1 MSTAR
6 ELAERAFTLLQDAFR
21 ESETR
26 ATELDAEL
34 KRRRDPKNR
43 TEERADV
50 LSHRLESVEAE
61 CLRWQQEVKRVE
73 ELLENEYAKAQQL
86 RKKLE
91 VAESGPDRVSKK
103 EVNFWRQRAEQFD
116 QETREYKN
124 KIASLKQ
131 ELRARAEAVSAGGF
145 MPPTGSESDLVSALE
160 AAREESKSLR
170 ERLDRQATE
179 LSALATTAASVS
191 ESSAPLQGEITRL
204 AAELDRARRDLDRA
218 QRELE
223 QSQRELQGAQ
233 RELQGAQRELQG
245 AQREL
250 SSAQQ
255 GQNQGRLAAT
265 AAENARD
272 KLTETLHER
281 EARLVE
287 LSAAHEKARAEL
299 MTKSQHENALR
310 TDLDRVRAELAT
322 SAKRVAQLEQGE
334 QSARA
339 SKDQLQAA
347 LADREKRI
355 QGIANELEQARN
367 HQRRSHEELAEH
379 QKRGDHLQAEQQA
392 RMEALRQEVAA
403 RNAQLAELQKQ
414 RAAADKELT
423 TLRSQH
429 SEAGQQIA
437 GLEAELKE
445 EKEYSAN
452 MNQLAN
458 ERKDALT
465 QTQEKVEETDERY
478 KEAQWKLGK
487 AQHFERL
494 VQRRKGLIESLIAA
508 IRAKSKANSALKAG
522 LDGLRNFKAA
532 SEANHSKLL
541 GKIDE
546 LTNELHQAE
555 ETINKQQGETF
566 RNEELQAAHA
576 KIKDLE
582 ARLNTQVEVIQTL
595 ENDLKVAKASHHSRD
610 SATTELEEARK
621 ELAAKDELIAKLE
634 TDADEQQRKLS
645 KLRGSESETMR
656 LKAIEE
662 KDKSL
667 IDALEREVAQLREAL
682 KRQDAAP
689 TGSNRADLG
698 DLNAKLKER
707 DGSINRLM
715 ATLKEKENEIDKLK
729 ESVAQWKKKY
739 EFLSTEAPSAYQ

>member
-21 ESETR
+21 ESESR

-61 CLRWQQEVKRVE
+61 CVRWQKEVKRVE
-73 ELLENEYAKAQQL
+73 ELLENEYVKVQQL

-103 EVNFWRQRAEQFD
+103 EVNFWRQRAEHFD
-116 QETREYKN
+116 EETREYKN

-131 ELRARAEAVSAGGF
+131 ELRARTEAAANGGF
-145 MPPTGSESDLVSALE
+145 MPPSGSESDLVSALE

-170 ERLDRQATE
+170 QRLDRQAAE

-191 ESSAPLQGEITRL
+191 SSSAPLEGEITRL
-204 AAELDRARRDLDRA
+204 AGDLERTRRELERA
-218 QRELE
+218 QRDLE
-223 QSQRELQGAQ
+223 RSQRDLERSQ
-233 RELQGAQRELQG
+233 RDLA
-245 AQREL
+245 
-250 SSAQQ
+250 SAQHE
-255 GQNQGRLAAT
+255 QNQGRLAVT

-299 MTKSQHENALR
+299 MTKKEHENALR
-310 TDLDRVRAELAT
+310 TDLERARAELAT
-322 SAKRVAQLEQGE
+322 SAKRIADLQQGE

-339 SKDQLQAA
+339 SKDQLQAT
-347 LADREKRI
+347 LSDREKRI
-355 QGIANELEQARN
+355 QGIVNELEQARN
-367 HQRRSHEELAEH
+367 QQRRSNEELTEH
-379 QKRGDHLQAEQQA
+379 KKRGDQLQADQQA

-403 RNAQLAELQKQ
+403 KGAQLAELQKQ

-423 TLRSQH
+423 ALRSQH
-429 SEAGQQIA
+429 GEAREQIA

-465 QTQEKVEETDERY
+465 QIQEKVEEIDERY

-487 AQHFERL
+487 SQHFERL
-494 VQRRKGLIESLIAA
+494 VRRRKGLIDSLIGT
-508 IRAKSKANSALKAG
+508 IRAKNKANSALKAG

-541 GKIDE
+541 GRIDE

-566 RNEELQAAHA
+566 LNAELQAAHA

-582 ARLNTQVEVIQTL
+582 GRLNTQVEVIQTL
-595 ENDLKVAKASHHSRD
+595 ENDLKVAKASHQSRD
-610 SATTELEEARK
+610 SAATELEEIRK
-621 ELAAKDELIAKLE
+621 ELAAKNELIAKLE
-634 TDADEQQRKLS
+634 NDADDQQRKLS

-667 IDALEREVAQLREAL
+667 IDALEREVVQLREAL
-682 KRQDAAP
+682 KRQDSAAS
-689 TGSNRADLG
+689 TESDGADLG
-698 DLNAKLKER
+698 DLSAKLKER

-715 ATLKEKENEIDKLK
+715 ATLKEKDGEIGRLK

>member
-21 ESETR
+21 ESESR

-61 CLRWQQEVKRVE
+61 CLRWQKEVKRVE
-73 ELLENEYAKAQQL
+73 ELLDNEYAKVQQL

-103 EVNFWRQRAEQFD
+103 EVNFWRQRAESFD
-116 QETREYKN
+116 QETREYKD

-131 ELRARAEAVSAGGF
+131 ELHARTEAAASGGF
-145 MPPTGSESDLVSALE
+145 MPPTGAESDLVSALE

-170 ERLDRQATE
+170 QRLDRQAEE

-191 ESSAPLQGEITRL
+191 SSSAPLEGEITRL
-204 AAELDRARRDLDRA
+204 AAELDRARRDLERA
-218 QRELE
+218 QRDLE
-223 QSQRELQGAQ
+223 RSQRDLERSQRELAGAHN
-233 RELQGAQRELQG
+233 E
-245 AQREL
+245 
-250 SSAQQ
+250 
-255 GQNQGRLAAT
+255 QNQGRTAVT

-272 KLTETLHER
+272 KLTEKLHER
-281 EARLVE
+281 DARLVE
-287 LSAAHEKARAEL
+287 LSAAHEKVRAEL
-299 MTKSQHENALR
+299 MTKSEHENALR
-310 TDLDRVRAELAT
+310 TDLERARAELAAST
-322 SAKRVAQLEQGE
+322 KRVADLQHGE
-334 QSARA
+334 QNARA
-339 SKDQLQAA
+339 SKDQAQAA
-347 LADREKRI
+347 LSDRDKRM
-355 QGIANELEQARN
+355 QGIVKELELARN
-367 HQRRSHEELAEH
+367 QLRGSHEELAEH
-379 QKRGDHLQAEQQA
+379 KKRGDHLQAEQQA
-392 RMEALRQEVAA
+392 RMEAFRQEVAA

-423 TLRSQH
+423 TLRSQQ
-429 SEAGQQIA
+429 ADARDQIA

-452 MNQLAN
+452 ANQLAN

-465 QTQEKVEETDERY
+465 EVTEKVEEIDERY

-494 VQRRKGLIESLIAA
+494 VRRRKSLIDSLIAT

-541 GKIDE
+541 GRIDE
-546 LTNELHQAE
+546 LTSELHQAE

-566 RNEELQAAHA
+566 LNAELQAAHA
-576 KIKDLE
+576 KIKDFQ
-582 ARLNTQVEVIQTL
+582 ARLDTQVEVIQAL
-595 ENDLKVAKASHHSRD
+595 ESDLKVAKASHPSRD
-610 SATTELEEARK
+610 SATTELEELRK
-621 ELAAKDELIAKLE
+621 ELAAKSEFIAKLE
-634 TDADEQQRKLS
+634 SDADEQQRKLS
-645 KLRGSESETMR
+645 KLRGSENETMR

-682 KRQDAAP
+682 KRQGPAP
-689 TGSNRADLG
+689 TGSDGAELS

-715 ATLKEKENEIDKLK
+715 ATLKEKDSEIGKLK

>member
-21 ESETR
+21 ESESR
-26 ATELDAEL
+26 ATELDEEL
-34 KRRRDPKNR
+34 KKRRDPKNR

-50 LSHRLESVEAE
+50 LTHRLENVEAE
-61 CLRWQQEVKRVE
+61 CQRWQREVKRVE
-73 ELLENEYAKAQQL
+73 ELLDNEYVKVQQL

-103 EVNFWRQRAEQFD
+103 EVNFWRQRAEHFD
-116 QETREYKN
+116 EETREYKN

-131 ELRARAEAVSAGGF
+131 ELRSRSEAVSGVGF
-145 MPPTGSESDLVSALE
+145 MPPAGSESALVSALE
-160 AAREESKSLR
+160 AAREEAKSLR
-170 ERLDRQATE
+170 QRLDRQATE

-191 ESSAPLQGEITRL
+191 SSSAPLQGEVGRL
-204 AAELDRARRDLDRA
+204 ATELDRTR
-218 QRELE
+218 RELE
-223 QSQRELQGAQ
+223 R
-233 RELQGAQRELQG
+233 

-250 SSAQQ
+250 SSVHSD
-255 GQNQGRLAAT
+255 QNHGRQAIT
-265 AAENARD
+265 AAEIARD

-281 EARLVE
+281 ETRLVE

-299 MTKSQHENALR
+299 MTKSEHEQA
-310 TDLDRVRAELAT
+310 VRADLERARTELGA
-322 SAKRVAQLEQGE
+322 SAKRVAE
-334 QSARA
+334 
-339 SKDQLQAA
+339 LQAT
-347 LADREKRI
+347 LADREKRV
-355 QGIANELEQARN
+355 QGIVNELEQARAQ
-367 HQRRSHEELAEH
+367 QRRSQDELAEH
-379 QKRGDHLQAEQQA
+379 KKRGDQGHAEQQT
-392 RMEALRQEVAA
+392 RMEALRQEIAA
-403 RNAQLAELQKQ
+403 KGAQLAELQKQ

-423 TLRSQH
+423 AFREQNGD
-429 SEAGQQIA
+429 ARDQIA

-465 QTQEKVEETDERY
+465 QIQEKVEETDERY

-494 VQRRKGLIESLIAA
+494 VRRRKGLIESLIGTV
-508 IRAKSKANSALKAG
+508 RAKSKSNSALKAG
-522 LDGLRNFKAA
+522 LDGLRNFKAT

-541 GKIDE
+541 VRIDE
-546 LTNELHQAE
+546 LTNELRQAE
-555 ETINKQQGETF
+555 DTINKQQGETF
-566 RNEELQAAHA
+566 LNAELQASHA
-576 KIKDLE
+576 KGKDLE

-595 ENDLKVAKASHHSRD
+595 ENDLKVAKAANQARG
-610 SATTELEEARK
+610 SASTELEELRK
-621 ELAAKDELIAKLE
+621 ELATKNEHIAKLE
-634 TDADEQQRKLS
+634 NDADDQQRKLS

-662 KDKSL
+662 KDKNL
-667 IDALEREVAQLREAL
+667 IDALEREVSQLREAL
-682 KRQDAAP
+682 KRQESTPA
-689 TGSNRADLG
+689 GSGSPEQGDLG
-698 DLNAKLKER
+698 AKLKER

-715 ATLKEKENEIDKLK
+715 ATLKDKDGEIGKLK

>member
-21 ESETR
+21 ESESR

-34 KRRRDPKNR
+34 KARRDPKNR

-50 LSHRLESVEAE
+50 LTHRLENVEAE
-61 CLRWQQEVKRVE
+61 CQRWQKEVKRIE
-73 ELLENEYAKAQQL
+73 ELLENEYAKVQQL
-86 RKKLE
+86 RKKLD

-103 EVNFWRQRAEQFD
+103 EVNFWRQRAEHFD
-116 QETREYKN
+116 EETREYKN

-131 ELRARAEAVSAGGF
+131 ELRARTEAVAGTGF
-145 MPPTGSESDLVSALE
+145 MLPTGSEGDLVSALE

-170 ERLDRQATE
+170 QRLDRQASE

-191 ESSAPLQGEITRL
+191 SSSAPLQGEMTRL
-204 AAELDRARRDLDRA
+204 AADLDRTRRELERA
-218 QRELE
+218 QRELASVN
-223 QSQRELQGAQ
+223 QY
-233 RELQGAQRELQG
+233 
-245 AQREL
+245 
-250 SSAQQ
+250 
-255 GQNQGRLAAT
+255 QNQDRAAAKEAET
-265 AAENARD
+265 ARN

-299 MTKSQHENALR
+299 MTKSEHEHALR
-310 TDLDRVRAELAT
+310 ADVERARAELAA
-322 SAKRVAQLEQGE
+322 SVKRVAELEQRE
-334 QSARA
+334 QSARTA
-339 SKDQLQAA
+339 KDQLQAT
-347 LADREKRI
+347 LADRDKRI
-355 QGIANELEQARN
+355 QGIIGELEQARN
-367 HQRRSHEELAEH
+367 QQRRSHDELAEH
-379 QKRGDHLQAEQQA
+379 KKRGDQVQAEQQA
-392 RMEALRQEVAA
+392 RTDALRQEVAA
-403 RNAQLAELQKQ
+403 KGAQLTELQKQ
-414 RAAADKELT
+414 RTAAEKELAA
-423 TLRSQH
+423 LRAQQT
-429 SEAGQQIA
+429 EAREQIA

-465 QTQEKVEETDERY
+465 RIQEKVEETDERY
-478 KEAQWKLGK
+478 KESQWKLGK

-494 VQRRKGLIESLIAA
+494 MRRRKGLIESLIGTV
-508 IRAKSKANSALKAG
+508 RAKNKANSALKAG

-541 GKIDE
+541 GRIEE

-566 RNEELQAAHA
+566 LNEELQAAHA
-576 KIKDLE
+576 KAKDLE

-595 ENDLKVAKASHHSRD
+595 ENDLKVAKANHQARD
-610 SATTELEEARK
+610 NASTELEELRK
-621 ELAAKDELIAKLE
+621 ELATKSEHIAKLE
-634 TDADEQQRKLS
+634 NDADDQQRKLS

-662 KDKSL
+662 KDKNL
-667 IDALEREVAQLREAL
+667 IDALEREVSQLREAL
-682 KRQDAAP
+682 KGHDSASAGAEPAEQ
-689 TGSNRADLG
+689 SDLS
-698 DLNAKLKER
+698 AKLKER

-715 ATLKEKENEIDKLK
+715 ATLKEKDNEIGKLK
-729 ESVAQWKKKY
+729 ESIAQWKKKY

>member
-21 ESETR
+21 ESESR
-26 ATELDAEL
+26 ATELDEEL
-34 KRRRDPKNR
+34 QKRRDPKNR
-43 TEERADV
+43 TEERAEV
-50 LSHRLESVEAE
+50 LTHRLENLEAE
-61 CLRWQQEVKRVE
+61 CQRWQREVKRVE
-73 ELLENEYAKAQQL
+73 ELLDNEYVKVQQL

-103 EVNFWRQRAEQFD
+103 EVNFWRQRAEHFD
-116 QETREYKN
+116 EETREYKN

-131 ELRARAEAVSAGGF
+131 ELRSRSEAVAGVGF
-145 MPPTGSESDLVSALE
+145 MPSTGSESDLVSALE
-160 AAREESKSLR
+160 AAREEAKSLR
-170 ERLDRQATE
+170 QRLDRQTME

-191 ESSAPLQGEITRL
+191 SSSAPLQGEVARL
-204 AAELDRARRDLDRA
+204 ATDLDRTR
-218 QRELE
+218 RELE
-223 QSQRELQGAQ
+223 R
-233 RELQGAQRELQG
+233 

-250 SSAQQ
+250 SSVHSN
-255 GQNQGRLAAT
+255 QNQGRHA
-265 AAENARD
+265 AAESSRD

-299 MTKSQHENALR
+299 MTKSEQEHALR
-310 TDLDRVRAELAT
+310 ADLERARAELAAT
-322 SAKRVAQLEQGE
+322 AKRVAELQQSEQN
-334 QSARA
+334 ARS

-347 LADREKRI
+347 LSDREKRI
-355 QGIANELEQARN
+355 QGIVNELEQARAQ
-367 HQRRSHEELAEH
+367 QRRSQDELAEH
-379 QKRGDHLQAEQQA
+379 KKRGDQVHGEQQT
-392 RMEALRQEVAA
+392 RMEALRQEIAA
-403 RNAQLAELQKQ
+403 KNAQLAELQKQ
-414 RAAADKELT
+414 RAAADKELAAF
-423 TLRSQH
+423 RGQH
-429 SEAGQQIA
+429 GEARDQIA

-465 QTQEKVEETDERY
+465 QIQEKVEETDERY

-494 VQRRKGLIESLIAA
+494 VRRRKGLIEALIGTV
-508 IRAKSKANSALKAG
+508 RAKNKSNSALKAG

-541 GKIDE
+541 VRIDE
-546 LTNELHQAE
+546 LTNELRQAE
-555 ETINKQQGETF
+555 DTINKQQGETF
-566 RNEELQAAHA
+566 LNHELQAAHT
-576 KIKDLE
+576 KGKDLE

-595 ENDLKVAKASHHSRD
+595 ENDLKIAKAANQARG
-610 SATTELEEARK
+610 SASSELEELRK
-621 ELAAKDELIAKLE
+621 ELATKNEHIAKLE
-634 TDADEQQRKLS
+634 NDADDQQRKLS

-662 KDKSL
+662 KDKNL
-667 IDALEREVAQLREAL
+667 IDALEREVSQLREAL
-682 KRQDAAP
+682 KRQESAP
-689 TGSNRADLG
+689 AGSAPAGVEQGDLG
-698 DLNAKLKER
+698 AKLKER
-707 DGSINRLM
+707 DGSITRLM
-715 ATLKEKENEIDKLK
+715 ATLKDKDGEIGKLK

>member
-61 CLRWQQEVKRVE
+61 CTRWQQEVKRIE
-73 ELLENEYAKAQQL
+73 ELLDNEYVKVQQL

-103 EVNFWRQRAEQFD
+103 EVNFWRQRAEHFD

-131 ELRARAEAVSAGGF
+131 ELRARTEAASTGSF
-145 MPPTGSESDLVSALE
+145 MPPSGSESDLVSALE

-170 ERLDRQATE
+170 QRLDRLAGE

-191 ESSAPLQGEITRL
+191 SSSAPLQGEITRL
-204 AAELDRARRDLDRA
+204 AAELQRARSDLERA
-218 QRELE
+218 QRDLE
-223 QSQRELQGAQ
+223 RAQ
-233 RELQGAQRELQG
+233 RDLAGAH
-245 AQREL
+245 
-250 SSAQQ
+250 Q
-255 GQNQGRLAAT
+255 GQNQDRLAVT

-272 KLTETLHER
+272 KLTETLRER
-281 EARLVE
+281 DARLVE

-299 MTKSQHENALR
+299 MTKSEQESALR
-310 TDLDRVRAELAT
+310 TDLNRARAELAT

-334 QSARA
+334 QNARA
-339 SKDQLQAA
+339 TKDQLQAA
-347 LADREKRI
+347 LADREKRL
-355 QGIANELEQARN
+355 QGIVSELEQARN
-367 HQRRSHEELAEH
+367 QQRRAHEELAEH
-379 QKRGDHLQAEQQA
+379 KKRGDLLQSEQQA

-403 RNAQLAELQKQ
+403 KGAQLAELQKQ

-423 TLRSQH
+423 TSRSQQT
-429 SEAGQQIA
+429 EAREQIA

-465 QTQEKVEETDERY
+465 QIQEKVEEIDERY

-487 AQHFERL
+487 AQHFER
-494 VQRRKGLIESLIAA
+494 VVRRRKGLIDALIGT
-508 IRAKSKANSALKAG
+508 IRAKNKSNTALKAG

-541 GKIDE
+541 GRIDE

-555 ETINKQQGETF
+555 ETINKQQGQTF
-566 RNEELQAAHA
+566 LNAELQGAHA
-576 KIKDLE
+576 KIRDLE

-595 ENDLKVAKASHHSRD
+595 ENDLKVAKASHQSRD
-610 SATTELEEARK
+610 SATTELEEVRK
-621 ELAAKDELIAKLE
+621 ELAAKNELISKLE
-634 TDADEQQRKLS
+634 NDAGDQQRKLS

-682 KRQDAAP
+682 KRQDPAP
-689 TGSNRADLG
+689 NGSDGAELG
-698 DLNAKLKER
+698 DMSAKLKER

-715 ATLKEKENEIDKLK
+715 ATLKEKDTEIGKLK

>member
-21 ESETR
+21 ESESR

-43 TEERADV
+43 TDERADV

-61 CLRWQQEVKRVE
+61 CVRWQQEVKRVE
-73 ELLENEYAKAQQL
+73 ELLDNEYAKVQQL

-103 EVNFWRQRAEQFD
+103 EVNFWRQRAENFD
-116 QETREYKN
+116 QETREYKS

-131 ELRARAEAVSAGGF
+131 ELRARTDAAANGGF
-145 MPPTGSESDLVSALE
+145 MPPSGSESDLVSALE

-170 ERLDRQATE
+170 QRLDRQAGE
-179 LSALATTAASVS
+179 LSALATTAESVS
-191 ESSAPLQGEITRL
+191 SSSAPLQAEITRL
-204 AAELDRARRDLDRA
+204 AAELHRARSDLERA
-218 QRELE
+218 QRDLE
-223 QSQRELQGAQ
+223 RAQ
-233 RELQGAQRELQG
+233 RDVAGA
-245 AQREL
+245 
-250 SSAQQ
+250 
-255 GQNQGRLAAT
+255 NQERNQSRLAVT

-272 KLTETLHER
+272 KQTDTLKER

-299 MTKSQHENALR
+299 MTKGEHENALR
-310 TDLDRVRAELAT
+310 TELDRARAELAA
-322 SAKRVAQLEQGE
+322 SAKRVAQLEKGE

-355 QGIANELEQARN
+355 QGIVNELEQARN
-367 HQRRSHEELAEH
+367 QQRRSHEELADH
-379 QKRGDHLQAEQQA
+379 RKRDSQLQAEQQS
-392 RMEALRQEVAA
+392 RIEALREEVAA
-403 RNAQLAELQKQ
+403 KGAQLAELEKQ

-429 SEAGQQIA
+429 VEAREQIA

-465 QTQEKVEETDERY
+465 QIQEKIEETDERY
-478 KEAQWKLGK
+478 KESQWKLGK

-494 VQRRKGLIESLIAA
+494 VRRRKGLIDALIGTV
-508 IRAKSKANSALKAG
+508 RAKSKANSALKAG

-555 ETINKQQGETF
+555 ETISKQQGETF
-566 RNEELQAAHA
+566 LNAELQAAHA

-582 ARLNTQVEVIQTL
+582 ARLNTQIEVIQTL

-610 SATTELEEARK
+610 NATTELEEVRK
-621 ELAAKDELIAKLE
+621 ELAAKNELIAKLE
-634 TDADEQQRKLS
+634 NDADEQQRKLS

-682 KRQDAAP
+682 KRQDAA
-689 TGSNRADLG
+689 SNSSAGGQQDDLS
-698 DLNAKLKER
+698 AKLQER

-715 ATLKEKENEIDKLK
+715 ATLKEKDSEIGRLK